1 MKIYKKSV
9 LSNGIRL
16 VSEYHP
22 RSRAVSVGI
31 WVLTGTRHESSQS
44 AGAAHFLEH
53 LVFKGTKKRSAYKIA
68 WELESLGGELN
79 AFTSRENTSFQGL
92 VLKEHWLAAVDVLC
106 DLISNMDLR
115 KKDFALEKG
124 VILQEIAMSE
134 DNYEEF
140 IYDLFHQDVYPGQA
154 LGWSILGSIKSIAKM
169 KISDITKHYK
179 QHFTGKNL
187 IVSVAGCVQHEDILK
202 AIEKRLKNKPKFSIA
217 LLQEKPQWSM
227 ARTVYEKNTEQVHV
241 LMGLPCSSFQDK
253 DRYAAYLVNAWLGG
267 GMTSLLF
274 QSVREKKGLV
284 YSIYSSM
291 NTFVDGGSL
300 LIYAATDFEKVKSV
314 VDLIIKEIKKVQQKG
329 LSAKALKMYKTQVIG
344 GLLLGSDDLESRMSS
359 LAVNEMIFEK
369 YRPIDDI
376 IAEIEKVSVKDIDRF
391 IKDRL
396 DLKKLS
402 GVLLG
407 SKVESLRDWWQ
418 KV

>member
-1 MKIYKKSV
+1 
-9 LSNGIRL
+9 
-16 VSEYHP
+16 
-22 RSRAVSVGI
+22 
-31 WVLTGTRHESSQS
+31 
-44 AGAAHFLEH
+44 
-53 LVFKGTKKRSAYKIA
+53 
-68 WELESLGGELN
+68 LGGELN

-154 LGWSILGSIKSIAKM
+154 LGRSILGSIKSIAKM

-217 LLQEKPQWSM
+217 LLQEKPKWSM

-314 VDLIIKEIKKVQQKG
+314 VDLIIKEIKKVKQKG